1 MSDARGGPNVS
12 ADEGDITFVETT
24 PADDLIK
31 GPSPRPPTH
40 WTVRPWWLA
49 ALVLAV
55 LAAGICVGYVF
66 GRHTSKAASV
76 APTPTPTPA
85 GSALAELPQ
94 LNTTGSVCSAQPPR
108 TRQLTLGLQVQNSGG
123 APLQIIDVQGVFP
136 IGGLRMAAAA
146 VGHCN
151 DPGAPVAGNWIA
163 AGSTAWLRV
172 TVDVLMGCPAPA
184 PVQFRVEYTGG
195 GAPTSVTLAAFP
207 DLGNVT
213 YSGCR

>member
-1 MSDARGGPNVS
+1 MS
-12 ADEGDITFVETT
+12 ADGGEITFVETT

-31 GPSPRPPTH
+31 GRSPRPPTR

-66 GRHTSKAASV
+66 GRHTSEAASG
-76 APTPTPTPA
+76 APSPTPA
-85 GSALAELPQ
+85 GSARAEPPQ
-94 LNTTGSVCSAQPPR
+94 LTTTGSVCSTQPPR

-151 DPGAPVAGNWIA
+151 DPGIPVGGNWVA

-172 TVDVLMGCPAPA
+172 TVDVLVDCPGPA

-195 GAPTSVTLAAFP
+195 GASTSVTLAAFP
-207 DLGNVT
+207 DLGNVG
-213 YSGCR
+213 YSGC

>member
-1 MSDARGGPNVS
+1 MSDARGGPNLS

-24 PADDLIK
+24 PADDLIR
-31 GPSPRPPTH
+31 GRSPRPPTH

-66 GRHTSKAASV
+66 GRHSSEAASG
-76 APTPTPTPA
+76 APTPA
-85 GSALAELPQ
+85 GSVLAELPQ
-94 LNTTGSVCSAQPPR
+94 LQNTGSVCSVQPPH
-108 TRQLTLGLQVQNSGG
+108 TRRLTLGLQVLNSGG

-146 VGHCN
+146 IGHCN
-151 DPGAPVAGNWIA
+151 DLGLPVGGNWVA
-163 AGSTAWLRV
+163 AGGTAWLRV

-207 DLGNVT
+207 DLANVT

>member
-1 MSDARGGPNVS
+1 MSDARGGPNLS

-24 PADDLIK
+24 PADDLIN
-31 GPSPRPPTH
+31 GRSPRSPRH

-66 GRHTSKAASV
+66 GRHTSKAASG
-76 APTPTPTPA
+76 APTPTPA
-85 GSALAELPQ
+85 GSVLAELPQ
-94 LNTTGSVCSAQPPR
+94 LQNTGSVCSVQPPR
-108 TRQLTLGLQVQNSGG
+108 TRRLTLGLQVLNSGG

-146 VGHCN
+146 IGHCN
-151 DPGAPVAGNWIA
+151 DPGVPVGGNWVA
-163 AGSTAWLRV
+163 AGGTAWLRV

-207 DLGNVT
+207 DLGSVT
-213 YSGCR
+213 YSGC

>member
-1 MSDARGGPNVS
+1 MSDARGGPNLS

-24 PADDLIK
+24 PADDLIN
-31 GPSPRPPTH
+31 GRSPRSPTH

-66 GRHTSKAASV
+66 GRHASKAASG
-76 APTPTPTPA
+76 APTPTPA
-85 GSALAELPQ
+85 GSVLAELPQ
-94 LNTTGSVCSAQPPR
+94 LQNTGSVCSVQPPR
-108 TRQLTLGLQVQNSGG
+108 TRRLTLGLQVLNSGG

-146 VGHCN
+146 IGHCN
-151 DPGAPVAGNWIA
+151 DPGVPVGGNWVA
-163 AGSTAWLRV
+163 AGGTAWLRV

-207 DLGNVT
+207 DLGSVT
-213 YSGCR
+213 YSGC

>member
-94 LNTTGSVCSAQPPR
+94 LITTGSVCSAQPPR

>member
-1 MSDARGGPNVS
+1 MSDARGGPNLS

-24 PADDLIK
+24 PADDLIR
-31 GPSPRPPTH
+31 GRSPRPPTH

-66 GRHTSKAASV
+66 GRHSSEAASG
-76 APTPTPTPA
+76 APTPTPA
-85 GSALAELPQ
+85 GSVLAELPQ
-94 LNTTGSVCSAQPPR
+94 LQNTGSVCSVQPPH
-108 TRQLTLGLQVQNSGG
+108 TRRLTLGLQVLNSGG

-146 VGHCN
+146 IGHCN
-151 DPGAPVAGNWIA
+151 GLGVPVGGNWVA
-163 AGSTAWLRV
+163 AGGTAWLRV

-207 DLGNVT
+207 DLANVT